1 MRLNKFTKLWLFF
14 VVAAVTLAAQSAFA
28 AKTFNDKDPNDIED
42 ILQETAAAMSVDP
55 KAEKP
60 PQFLTTHETREYL
73 NSLMVLTL
81 GSMQTG
87 YHARSFNTNRSTS
100 NGDDAGNGKLDALYS
115 FTEVSKTFGIPAVL
129 THMRQAPY
137 DDRGIGSYRFA
148 VANFGDATGSS
159 HNNDISQLWIG
170 KITKDGSTFGVKPAD
185 FKKIPLPSDPNNSTF
200 NVASSQLG
208 ARGASDI
215 CTVDIP
221 GTADIPGVPA
231 ESFAAAESIVW
242 ATDKDGVKTFS
253 QRIVIMRGDVYDD
266 PSKAAKTAFYYPTG
280 DDRLTGVNPGM
291 RLAAGDFDGDGVRDE
306 VAGVYYLSEGS
317 ASAQTFTVSVHMFII
332 KIGVDAG
339 GNVTTKLLTSDTQKR
354 TRISSGRGF
363 FHYNNMDTDNVCGPF
378 DVAVG
383 DFDGDGQTDLAVL
396 CWVNNDLAFTRMSD
410 ARTKPF
416 QPLPPYQIGGFGLLG
431 FTYDRVGGK
440 TNRL

>member
-14 VVAAVTLAAQSAFA
+14 VVAAVIFAVQPAFA
-28 AKTFNDKDPNDIED
+28 AKTFNDRDPNDIDD
-42 ILQETAAAMSVDP
+42 ILQETAAAMASDDNS
-55 KAEKP
+55 AEKP

-81 GSMQTG
+81 SSTGTG
-87 YHARSFNTNRSTS
+87 YHARSFNTNRSTG
-100 NGDDAGNGKLDALYS
+100 NGDSVGDGTLDARYS

-137 DDRGIGSYRFA
+137 DDRGVGSYRFA
-148 VANFGDATGSS
+148 VANFGDSTGSS
-159 HNNDISQLWIG
+159 HNDDISQLWIG

-208 ARGASDI
+208 MRGASDI

-231 ESFAAAESIVW
+231 ESFAAAESIIW
-242 ATDKDGVKTFS
+242 STNNDGVKTFS

-280 DDRLTGVNPGM
+280 M
-291 RLAAGDFDGDGVRDE
+291 
-306 VAGVYYLSEGS
+306 
-317 ASAQTFTVSVHMFII
+317 TV
-332 KIGVDAG
+332 
-339 GNVTTKLLTSDTQKR
+339 
-354 TRISSGRGF
+354 
-363 FHYNNMDTDNVCGPF
+363 
-378 DVAVG
+378 
-383 DFDGDGQTDLAVL
+383 
-396 CWVNNDLAFTRMSD
+396 
-410 ARTKPF
+410 
-416 QPLPPYQIGGFGLLG
+416 
-431 FTYDRVGGK
+431 
-440 TNRL
+440 